1 MIPTSSSAE
10 EATMADLPEELQ
22 LALEADDRHRLDTL
36 IERADPA
43 DEQRLKDLV
52 SASDTPETYRRRAMY
67 ALSRWPG
74 ASDDAVTVI
83 EQHFASFG
91 ELERITAV
99 SALGHIGTEKAVQ
112 AILARRDDAAPDVRR
127 QVAKEL
133 GRVATPTALEQLR
146 EIRTKDASELV
157 REVATKQLQQRETP

>member
-1 MIPTSSSAE
+1 
-10 EATMADLPEELQ
+10 MADLTEELQ
-22 LALEADDRHRLDTL
+22 LALEADDRHRLDAL

-43 DEQRLKDLV
+43 DEQGLKDLV
-52 SASDTPETYRRRAMY
+52 SAPDTPETYRRRAMY

-74 ASDDAVTVI
+74 AGDDAVAVI
-83 EQHFASFG
+83 EQHFADFG
-91 ELERITAV
+91 ELERITAI

-112 AILARRDDAAPDVRR
+112 AVLAHRDDAAPDVRR

-146 EIRTKDASELV
+146 EIKTKDASELV
-157 REVATKQLQQRETP
+157 RDMATKQLQRLGTP